1 MKTRTKFLFAVA
13 APLGFIGPLLA
24 QHTLQSETN
33 PMAGNRAAITAGK
46 RLYDSACQSCHGA
59 DARGDR
65 APSLATGL
73 FRHGNADGE
82 LFLNIRNGVTGTPMP
97 AFSQFT
103 SDQVWELVSYI
114 RGLAGTV
121 VVSERVSGN
130 PAAGKAVF
138 EGKGQCLA
146 CHQVNGQG
154 LPVGPDLS
162 AAGNGSAQ
170 SLEAAI
176 LNPNPPAAP
185 AFGGRGG
192 GRGAFRR
199 GPPATLIVK
208 TADGHEY
215 RGVRKSEDV
224 FSLQMVDT
232 AGQLHLFDKARLAEL
247 RVEHKSLMPD
257 DYARR
262 LTAPEIQDLVAYL
275 KTLTG
280 RDLSKALEIPIP
292 GGLTSQRIAHAQ
304 AEPQNWLSYWGDVQG
319 LHYSSLSQID
329 PSNARLLQ
337 ARWAVP
343 MPGDGIVEA
352 VPLVVDGV
360 MYTTGPPGQVFAL
373 DARTGREIWRYQRTQ
388 KLVNPYESNRV
399 NRGVAVLGNRL
410 FFGTLDAA
418 LVALDLRTGAPL
430 WEVPVA
436 DTMQGYSITS
446 APLVVKDK
454 IVTGVAGGEYGIR
467 GFVDAYDPASGKRL
481 WRFYTIPG
489 PGEFG
494 HDTWSGNSWQQG
506 SGATWLT
513 GTFDPELN
521 TLFWPVGNPGPDLNG
536 DVREGDNLF
545 TCSVVALDPD
555 TGRRKWHYQ
564 FTPNDTHDWDATEDL
579 VLVDRIYQGQ
589 NRQLILHADRNGVF
603 YVLDRTNGK
612 LLSATPFVRTTWVD
626 HWDQNGRPVT
636 KPGWKATP
644 EGVIVFPDLGGG
656 TNFQAPSYSPQTG
669 WMYFAYHEGGGRF
682 ASGPAPYE
690 PGRMFYGRGSGGG
703 PPAATPEDSQ
713 GVAAIDP
720 ETGKIQW
727 RYELTQNS
735 LSAGVLATAG
745 GVVFVASREGNF
757 IALDARTGKPLWH
770 FQAGNEIASSPMSYA
785 VDGKQYVAVSSAG
798 VLFSFALPD

>member
-1 MKTRTKFLFAVA
+1 MRTNPRFLVA
-13 APLGFIGPLLA
+13 LAALLCFGGLLLA
-24 QHTLQSETN
+24 QHTLESETN
-33 PMAGNRAAITAGK
+33 PMAGNRTAIAAGK

-65 APSLATGL
+65 GPALATGL
-73 FRHGNADGE
+73 FRHGSADGQ
-82 LFLNIRNGVTGTPMP
+82 LFLNIRNGINGTAMP

-103 SDQVWELVSYI
+103 SDQVWQLVSYI
-114 RGLAGTV
+114 RSLAGTA

-130 PAAGKAVF
+130 PAAGRAVF
-138 EGKGQCLA
+138 EGKGQCLS
-146 CHQVNGQG
+146 CHTVNGQG
-154 LPVGPDLS
+154 QPVGPDLS

-170 SLEAAI
+170 SLQATI
-176 LNPNPPAAP
+176 LNPNQPPAAG
-185 AFGGRGG
+185 GGRGG

-199 GPPATLIVK
+199 GPPTTLTVR

-232 AGQLHLFDKARLAEL
+232 AGQLHLFDKASLAEL
-247 RVEHKSLMPD
+247 RVENKSLMPD

-262 LTAPEIQDLVAYL
+262 LTAPEIQNLVAYL

-280 RDLSKALEIPIP
+280 RNLSQPLAVSIP
-292 GGLTSQRIAHAQ
+292 GGLTSERIANAE
-304 AEPQNWLSYWGDVQG
+304 AEPQNWLSYWGDLQG

-329 PSNARLLQ
+329 TSNVRQLQ

-343 MPGDGIVEA
+343 MPGNGIVES

-373 DARTGREIWRYQRTQ
+373 DARTGRQIWHYQRTQ
-388 KLVNPYESNRV
+388 KVVNPYESNRV

-430 WEVPVA
+430 WEVQVA

-454 IVTGVAGGEYGIR
+454 IVTGVSGGEYGIR
-467 GFVDAYDPASGKRL
+467 GFVEAYDPASGKRL

-494 HDTWSGNSWQQG
+494 HDTWSGDSWKEG

-521 TLFWPVGNPGPDLNG
+521 TLFWPVGNPGPDING
-536 DVREGDNLF
+536 DVRKGDNLF
-545 TCSVVALDPD
+545 TCAVVALDPD

-564 FTPNDTHDWDATEDL
+564 FTPNDTHDWDSTEDL
-579 VLVDRIYQGQ
+579 VVVDRMYNGQ
-589 NRQLILHADRNGVF
+589 DRKLVLHADRNGVF
-603 YVLDRTNGK
+603 YVLDRTDGK
-612 LLSATPFVRTTWVD
+612 LLSATPYVRTSWVD
-626 HWDQNGRPVT
+626 HWDENGRPVT
-636 KPGWKATP
+636 KPGWQATP
-644 EGVIVFPDLGGG
+644 EGSVVFPDVGGG

-669 WMYFAYHEGGGRF
+669 WMYFAYHDGGGRY
-682 ASGPAPYE
+682 ASGPAPYD
-690 PGRMFYGRGSGGG
+690 PGRQFWGRGTGGG
-703 PPAATPEDSQ
+703 PPASTPQDSQ
-713 GVAAIDP
+713 GVAALDP

-745 GVVFVASREGNF
+745 GVLFVASQEGNF

-770 FQAGNEIASSPMSYA
+770 FQAGNEIPSSPMSYA
-785 VDGKQYVAVSSAG
+785 VDGRQYVAISSAN
-798 VLFSFALPD
+798 VLFSFALPE